1 MAKKK
6 KIYKVGIDSETYAIS
21 LVESPAIEETLVAL
35 EEQKPIKIQLAD
47 EEKYMVYSA
56 VLVPDKPIYRRNE
69 DGDEFYIEF
78 TKESIEKM
86 AQEYLMNY
94 RQNEITLDHATM
106 ANDITL
112 VESWIK
118 TDMYKD
124 KSVAIGLSEDL
135 PIGTWIAGLK
145 VNQIDAWNRIKNGE
159 LRGFSVESMISL
171 EEFSKQEQNTN
182 NMSIETNDNMFW
194 DKMKNI
200 LSEVFTSLS
209 MSKKDEADI
218 ESSETYK
225 ITPES
230 AAKELEAI
238 LSKDSDDKSYPLSA
252 MTDPLNIELANQ
264 SGFTSVE
271 AYLDEVY
278 AIKTD
283 GYTSGTSAQANF
295 EENALPTEPTVE
307 PNTITVQVQPLT
319 EEEKSTIEEG
329 IKSGATEAPKVEEKP
344 QENNAHLEEL
354 INSLKEEINA
364 LKEMNNGLNDKV
376 KELSKEPS
384 TKPVNTNAKPSG
396 ASTYSA
402 WREQM
407 RSMIG

>member
-35 EEQKPIKIQLAD
+35 EEQKPIKVQLAD

-94 RQNEITLDHATM
+94 RQNEITLDHETM

-182 NMSIETNDNMFW
+182 NMNIETNDMFW
-194 DKMKNI
+194 DKLKNI
-200 LSEVFTSLS
+200 LKDTF
-209 MSKKDEADI
+209 SKKVE
-218 ESSETYK
+218 EPTVE
-225 ITPES
+225 
-230 AAKELEAI
+230 
-238 LSKDSDDKSYPLSA
+238 
-252 MTDPLNIELANQ
+252 ELAAN
-264 SGFTSVE
+264 SGFTNVEDYQKEVE
-271 AYLDEVY
+271 AVKAEL
-278 AIKTD
+278 
-283 GYTSGTSAQANF
+283 
-295 EENALPTEPTVE
+295 EEQNAEEPAVEPTVE
-307 PNTITVQVQPLT
+307 PTV
-319 EEEKSTIEEG
+319 EEPKPAEEP
-329 IKSGATEAPKVEEKP
+329 KVDEPTVEEPKVEEKP
-344 QENNAHLEEL
+344 KEDNTKHLEEL
-354 INSLKEEINA
+354 IGSLKEEINA
-364 LKEMNNGLNDKV
+364 LKEMNSGLNDKV

-384 TKPVNTNAKPSG
+384 AKPVNTNAKPS
-396 ASTYSA
+396 AADTYSA

>member
-1 MAKKK
+1 MAKKIK
-6 KIYKVGIDSETYAIS
+6 KYKVGIDSETYAIS

-35 EEQKPIKIQLAD
+35 EEQKPIKVQLAD

-56 VLVPDKPIYRRNE
+56 VLVPDKPIFRRNE

-94 RQNEITLDHATM
+94 RQNEITLDHETM

-182 NMSIETNDNMFW
+182 NMNIETNDMFW
-194 DKMKNI
+194 DKLKNI
-200 LSEVFTSLS
+200 LKDTF
-209 MSKKDEADI
+209 SKKVE
-218 ESSETYK
+218 EPTVE
-225 ITPES
+225 
-230 AAKELEAI
+230 
-238 LSKDSDDKSYPLSA
+238 
-252 MTDPLNIELANQ
+252 ELAAN
-264 SGFTSVE
+264 SGFTNVEDYQKEVE
-271 AYLDEVY
+271 AVKAEL
-278 AIKTD
+278 
-283 GYTSGTSAQANF
+283 
-295 EENALPTEPTVE
+295 EEQNAEEPAVEPTVE
-307 PNTITVQVQPLT
+307 PTV
-319 EEEKSTIEEG
+319 EEPKPAEEP
-329 IKSGATEAPKVEEKP
+329 KVEEPAVEEPKVEEKP
-344 QENNAHLEEL
+344 KEDNTKHLEEL
-354 INSLKEEINA
+354 IGSLKEEINA
-364 LKEMNNGLNDKV
+364 LKEMNSGLNDKV

-384 TKPVNTNAKPSG
+384 AKPVNTNAKPS
-396 ASTYSA
+396 AADTYSA
-402 WREQM
+402 WREQL

>member
-1 MAKKK
+1 MAKKIK
-6 KIYKVGIDSETYAIS
+6 KYKVGIDSETYAIS

-35 EEQKPIKIQLAD
+35 EEQKPIKVQLAD

-94 RQNEITLDHATM
+94 RQNEITLDHETM

-182 NMSIETNDNMFW
+182 NMNIETNDMFW
-194 DKMKNI
+194 DKLKNI
-200 LSEVFTSLS
+200 LKDTF
-209 MSKKDEADI
+209 SKKVE
-218 ESSETYK
+218 EPTVE
-225 ITPES
+225 
-230 AAKELEAI
+230 
-238 LSKDSDDKSYPLSA
+238 
-252 MTDPLNIELANQ
+252 ELAAN
-264 SGFTSVE
+264 SGFTNVEDYQKEVE
-271 AYLDEVY
+271 AVKAELEEQN
-278 AIKTD
+278 
-283 GYTSGTSAQANF
+283 AQEPAV
-295 EENALPTEPTVE
+295 EPTVE
-307 PNTITVQVQPLT
+307 PTV
-319 EEEKSTIEEG
+319 EEPKPAEEP
-329 IKSGATEAPKVEEKP
+329 KVDEPTVEEPKVEEKP
-344 QENNAHLEEL
+344 KEDNTKHLEEL
-354 INSLKEEINA
+354 IGSLKEEINA
-364 LKEMNNGLNDKV
+364 LKEMNSGLNDKV

-384 TKPVNTNAKPSG
+384 AKPVNTNAKPS
-396 ASTYSA
+396 AADTYSA

>member
-35 EEQKPIKIQLAD
+35 EEQKPIKVQLAD

-56 VLVPDKPIYRRNE
+56 VLVPDKPIFRRNE

-94 RQNEITLDHATM
+94 RQNEITLDHETM

-182 NMSIETNDNMFW
+182 NMNIETNDMFW
-194 DKMKNI
+194 DKLKNI
-200 LSEVFTSLS
+200 LKDTF
-209 MSKKDEADI
+209 SKKVEEPTI
-218 ESSETYK
+218 E
-225 ITPES
+225 
-230 AAKELEAI
+230 
-238 LSKDSDDKSYPLSA
+238 
-252 MTDPLNIELANQ
+252 ELAAN
-264 SGFTSVE
+264 SGFTNVEDYQKEVE
-271 AYLDEVY
+271 AV
-278 AIKTD
+278 KTEL
-283 GYTSGTSAQANF
+283 
-295 EENALPTEPTVE
+295 EEQNAEEPTVE
-307 PNTITVQVQPLT
+307 PTVEP
-319 EEEKSTIEEG
+319 TIEEP
-329 IKSGATEAPKVEEKP
+329 KPAEEPKVEEPAVEEPKVEEKP
-344 QENNAHLEEL
+344 KEDNTKHLEEL
-354 INSLKEEINA
+354 IGSLKEEINA
-364 LKEMNNGLNDKV
+364 LKEMNSGLNDKV

-384 TKPVNTNAKPSG
+384 AKPVNTNAKPS
-396 ASTYSA
+396 AADTYSA

>member
-1 MAKKK
+1 MAKKIK
-6 KIYKVGIDSETYAIS
+6 KYKVGIDSETYAIS

-35 EEQKPIKIQLAD
+35 EEQKPIKVQLAD

-56 VLVPDKPIYRRNE
+56 VLVPDRPIYRRNE

-94 RQNEITLDHATM
+94 RQNEITLDHETM

-182 NMSIETNDNMFW
+182 NMNIETNDMFW
-194 DKMKNI
+194 DKLKNI
-200 LSEVFTSLS
+200 LKDTF
-209 MSKKDEADI
+209 SKKVE
-218 ESSETYK
+218 EPTVE
-225 ITPES
+225 
-230 AAKELEAI
+230 
-238 LSKDSDDKSYPLSA
+238 
-252 MTDPLNIELANQ
+252 ELAAN
-264 SGFTSVE
+264 SGFTNVEDYQKEVE
-271 AYLDEVY
+271 AVKAEL
-278 AIKTD
+278 
-283 GYTSGTSAQANF
+283 
-295 EENALPTEPTVE
+295 EEQNAEEPAVEPTVE
-307 PNTITVQVQPLT
+307 PTV
-319 EEEKSTIEEG
+319 EEPKPAEEP
-329 IKSGATEAPKVEEKP
+329 KVNEPVVEEPKVEEKP
-344 QENNAHLEEL
+344 KDDNTKHLEEL
-354 INSLKEEINA
+354 IGSLKEEINA
-364 LKEMNNGLNDKV
+364 LKEMNSGLNDKV

-384 TKPVNTNAKPSG
+384 AKPVNTNAKPS
-396 ASTYSA
+396 AADTYSA

-407 RSMIG
+407 RNMIG